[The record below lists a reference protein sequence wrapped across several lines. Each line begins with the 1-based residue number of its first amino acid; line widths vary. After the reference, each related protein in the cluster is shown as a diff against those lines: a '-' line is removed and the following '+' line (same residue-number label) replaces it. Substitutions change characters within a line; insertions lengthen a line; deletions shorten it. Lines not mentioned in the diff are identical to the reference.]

1 MAQGRDKHRFAVG
14 ALVSLAP
21 SRGMQRNE
29 DAVYKVVAQLP
40 SNGAHLQY
48 RIRNAA
54 ELFERVAT
62 ENELLP
68 RRQS

>member
-1 MAQGRDKHRFAVG
+1 MVQGRDEHRFAIG

-21 SRGMQRNE
+21 RRGMQRNE
-29 DAVYKVVAQLP
+29 EAVYKIIAQLP
-40 SNGAHLQY
+40 SDGAHFQY

-68 RRQS
+68 RRKS